1 ADGQALFSDTLQRRV
16 EGLPDAVVVRPIE
29 RTLRAFRNA
38 CIVFCTQRRECI
50 LMLGECLSAGG
61 PHVFLGLSP
70 CLPSRIDR
78 GLELGVVELLF
89 CLAALPALLL
99 DQAIQLATLL
109 AERLERSPI
118 LRSVCV
124 EVFVNTLF
132 VFFLE
137 AD

>member
-1 ADGQALFSDTLQRRV
+1 
-16 EGLPDAVVVRPIE
+16 
-29 RTLRAFRNA
+29 
-38 CIVFCTQRRECI
+38 
-50 LMLGECLSAGG
+50 
-61 PHVFLGLSP
+61 LGLSP

-137 AD
+137 ADEQVPEIALPLYLGCDVRIGVELRLFVD